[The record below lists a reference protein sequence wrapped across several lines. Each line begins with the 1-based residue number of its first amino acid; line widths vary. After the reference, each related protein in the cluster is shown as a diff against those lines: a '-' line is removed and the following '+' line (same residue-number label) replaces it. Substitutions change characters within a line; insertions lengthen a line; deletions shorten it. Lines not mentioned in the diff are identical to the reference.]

1 MKINKRF
8 KAAGT
13 WKDNLKYQGSLF
25 ETISRKKQ
33 RIGAFVKFN
42 TRDSEKVFAKIAV
55 SMNSIENAVNYLES
69 EIPAWDFENVRLNA
83 KKIWNEELSK
93 IIIEGVSKEQK
104 TIFYSSLY
112 RTMMMPRNRTDDNP
126 NSDNNL
132 PYWDDHYCI
141 WDTWKTDFPLQIL

>member
-1 MKINKRF
+1 M
-8 KAAGT
+8 
-13 WKDNLKYQGSLF
+13 S
-25 ETISRKKQ
+25 
-33 RIGAFVKFN
+33 V
-42 TRDSEKVFAKIAV
+42 
-55 SMNSIENAVNYLES
+55 
-69 EIPAWDFENVRLNA
+69 LNA

-141 WDTWKTDFPLQIL
+141 WDTWKTDFPLQILINERMVTDNMQAFIERYKEKRQSARCIHCRK